1 MNDIDNL
8 REACRGYPRAAI
20 VSAIEAAIIAHE
32 QRTRGCRETATLIA
46 VWLTDPGVAARSAA
60 ALIRLGE
67 RHSARASP
75 SRSLNHVASR

>member
-20 VSAIEAAIIAHE
+20 VSAIEAAIITHE

-46 VWLTDPGVAARSAA
+46 VWLTDPGVAADPPPLSSALVNA
-60 ALIRLGE
+60 IRRAL
-67 RHSARASP
+67 HH
-75 SRSLNHVASR
+75 HVH